1 MEIPYNIRAIVVN
14 VAIIICMRI
23 ASGYNL
29 WLNRFDFLQ
38 MAWCKDDIPCEKPD
52 HGGTDCRGKIWI
64 NIIDSYFGTDG
75 C

>member
-14 VAIIICMRI
+14 VAIIICMRN

-38 MAWCKDDIPCEKPD
+38 MA
-52 HGGTDCRGKIWI
+52 
-64 NIIDSYFGTDG
+64 
-75 C
+75 